1 VDLLGQAIILGIV
14 QGLTEFLPISSSGH
28 LIIVPAVLGWN
39 DPFIDSLAF
48 AVMLHLGTLIALIAA
63 FLDEW
68 WRLLRAGVALVRER
82 SFGSDPD
89 RRIVVLLAITV
100 VPAAVFGV
108 VFNDVIEREVRSIGL
123 VALMFAVGAGVLW
136 LADRWGSR
144 RREMESLSA
153 PAAFGIGLAQA
164 VALLPGISRS
174 GISISAGLFAG
185 LTREAAVRFSFLM
198 SAPVIAGAV
207 LFESRKLL
215 APESGAAGHLDL
227 LVAGVV
233 ASFVAGY
240 VAIRFLLRYVRGHSF
255 TVFVVY
261 RLIVAVAIAIW
272 WLR

>member
-1 VDLLGQAIILGIV
+1 
-14 QGLTEFLPISSSGH
+14 
-28 LIIVPAVLGWN
+28 
-39 DPFIDSLAF
+39 
-48 AVMLHLGTLIALIAA
+48 
-63 FLDEW
+63 
-68 WRLLRAGVALVRER
+68 
-82 SFGSDPD
+82 
-89 RRIVVLLAITV
+89 
-100 VPAAVFGV
+100 
-108 VFNDVIEREVRSIGL
+108 
-123 VALMFAVGAGVLW
+123 
-136 LADRWGSR
+136 
-144 RREMESLSA
+144 
-153 PAAFGIGLAQA
+153 